1 MFSIRV
7 TFKGWL
13 CLLAL
18 ISAAAPAVAADAPQT
33 RVARWKGDAK
43 AAFLLM
49 FDDNTPS
56 QARNAIPEM
65 KKRGFTGTFYVCPN
79 KKGLWTPAW
88 QKEIPASGMVLANHT
103 VNHAF
108 VPDLPALEKELA
120 ACNEALYAIYSDRPR
135 PFLMSF
141 GKPGTNPP
149 LKLTDKQIQSVL
161 PKYHLVDRGPFLG
174 AAIHYKTG
182 KAMIA
187 AVDKAIAAGSAGYI
201 VFHGVGGDWI
211 SAPLPDFIELLDYLA
226 AKRDQVWVTDHI
238 SSHKYDVEQKTAK
251 AAVVT
256 SGADKIELT
265 LTSQADPKLYD
276 QPLTLITPVPASWR
290 KCQVTQ
296 GKRKATVDVVDG
308 AVRYEALP
316 GPERIAL
323 APAETR

>member
-1 MFSIRV
+1 MLSMRV
-7 TFKGWL
+7 TCKGPF

-18 ISAAAPAVAADAPQT
+18 VAMSAPAPAADTPQT
-33 RVARWKGDAK
+33 RVARWKSDAK

-49 FDDNTPS
+49 FDDNSPS
-56 QARNAIPEM
+56 HVRNAIPEL
-65 KKRGFTGTFYVCPN
+65 KKRGFTGTFYVCPG

-103 VNHAF
+103 MNHQF

-120 ACNEALYAIYSDRPR
+120 ACNEALHAIYADRRR

-149 LKLTDKQIQSVL
+149 LKLTDAQIKSVL
-161 PKYHLVDRGPFLG
+161 PKYHLIDRGPFLG

-182 KAMIA
+182 KDMIK
-187 AVDKAIAAGSAGYI
+187 AVDKAIANGSAGYI

-211 SAPLPDFIELLDYLA
+211 SMPLPDFIELLDYLA

-238 SSHKYDVEQKTAK
+238 SSHKYDVERKTAK
-251 AAVVT
+251 VAVVR
-256 SGADKIELT
+256 SSPDKIELT

-290 KCQVTQ
+290 KCLVTQ
-296 GKRKATVDVVDG
+296 GTRKATVDAANG
-308 AVRYEALP
+308 AVRYEAVPKGDTITLTP
-316 GPERIAL
+316 
-323 APAETR
+323 TN